1 MPTYNYECRSC
12 GHAFELF
19 QSMTATVKRKCPTCG
34 KPKLDRLIGAGG
46 GILFKGSGFYQ
57 TDYKRSSHQSGEK
70 AASGDSGSKTET
82 PKAEPREAGPKPA
95 AKPDA
100 DR

>member
-19 QSMTATVKRKCPTCG
+19 QSMTAPVKRKCPTCG

-46 GILFKGSGFYQ
+46 GILFKGAGFYQ
-57 TDYKRSSHQSGEK
+57 TDYKSASYKSGEK
-70 AASGDSGSKTET
+70 AASSD
-82 PKAEPREAGPKPA
+82 PKPA
-95 AKPDA
+95 AEPKAKTPDA
-100 DR
+100 GK